1 MDFITSGFYPVLR
14 YYTAF
19 SRWNFISDNLIVGG
33 ACLWHAVIYFPLI
46 TCYAE
51 VAAMRPKLR
60 WNRNRYIG
68 MCFGLCIRLRRSFFA
83 SKHFICRREMGSFQL
98 RIKYK
103 ISINLLSERIPR
115 FSRVENLNP
124 FLAPNNASWRFSRVE
139 NLNFFFTRLG
149 MLPAVLVG

>member
-1 MDFITSGFYPVLR
+1 VEPQPMHRDVFWVVYS
-14 YYTAF
+14 
-19 SRWNFISDNLIVGG
+19 
-33 ACLWHAVIYFPLI
+33 
-46 TCYAE
+46 
-51 VAAMRPKLR
+51 VAAQL
-60 WNRNRYIG
+60 
-68 MCFGLCIRLRRSFFA
+68 FFA
-83 SKHFICRREMGSFQL
+83 PKHFICRREMGSFQL

-139 NLNFFFTRLG
+139 NLNLFFTRLG